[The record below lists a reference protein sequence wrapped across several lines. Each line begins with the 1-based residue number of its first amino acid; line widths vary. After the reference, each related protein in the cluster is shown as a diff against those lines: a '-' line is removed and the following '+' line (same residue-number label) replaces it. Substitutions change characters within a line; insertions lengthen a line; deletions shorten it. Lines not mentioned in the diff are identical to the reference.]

1 MLRKWKGKIEVIATV
16 PVQIKEDMPL
26 AYTTGLAHRNK
37 RQGTLADAIAMVGS
51 DVFIGVSAS
60 GTETQDM
67 VRSMAGTPII
77 FACANQ
83 TP

>member
-1 MLRKWKGKIEVIATV
+1 MSRKWKGKIEVIATL

-26 AYTTGLAHRNK
+26 AYTPGLAHRNK
-37 RQGTLADAIAMVGS
+37 RQGSLADAMVGS

-60 GTETQDM
+60 DRVTQDM

-77 FACANQ
+77 FACANP